1 MATMEAARK
10 AREAA
15 IPPKQMAREQAVE
28 FSYYA
33 PAANKVCLAG
43 MFNSWKTDS
52 LPMKKGKDGTWKISI
67 KLQTGR
73 HEYKYFVDGAWA
85 QNVPCSDKV
94 PNPFG
99 TYNCIMG
106 VK

>member
-1 MATMEAARK
+1 MAMMEAARK
-10 AREAA
+10 AREAVM
-15 IPPKQMAREQAVE
+15 PPRQMGREQDVE

-43 MFNSWKTDS
+43 KFNAWSTTT

-67 KLQTGR
+67 KLQQGK
-73 HEYKYFVDGAWA
+73 HEYKYFVDGAWV

>member
-1 MATMEAARK
+1 MAMLETVKKTRGPAITSTAQG
-10 AREAA
+10 RE
-15 IPPKQMAREQAVE
+15 KTVE
-28 FSYYA
+28 FTYYA
-33 PAANKVCLAG
+33 PAAKKVCLAG
-43 MFNSWKTDS
+43 KFNSWNTSS
-52 LPMKKGKDGTWKISI
+52 LPMKKDKDGVWKLSI
-67 KLQTGR
+67 KLQPGR

-106 VK
+106 VQ